1 MSGLSVLMWRSIKKF
16 FQVLNC
22 RQSSEGVLESHQKRK
37 TCKVVSFHRS
47 SVSDS
52 LCNISVL
59 EFIEIENSRSRWQ
72 KVWATSFEP
81 FHIYLIWLWDLY
93 THSFIFSTPYILKT
107 TFIRWAFPF
116 SCSHLSTAL
125 TSKSFHMRGW
135 NWILAEM
142 TFLLHCGLDCWHVIM
157 HYSVTRASIMGEN
170 TPKMLQQQ
178 TQLTWNLEICSI
190 RMRARCIWKKRQW

>member
-1 MSGLSVLMWRSIKKF
+1 MRVCLSLIRRE
-16 FQVLNC
+16 N
-22 RQSSEGVLESHQKRK
+22 
-37 TCKVVSFHRS
+37 TCKVVLCHGS
-47 SVSDS
+47 SVSNS

-81 FHIYLIWLWDLY
+81 FHISHLVVRLVHTLL
-93 THSFIFSTPYILKT
+93 HLFLPYILKT

-116 SCSHLSTAL
+116 SCSHLSPLLHRTYFERA
-125 TSKSFHMRGW
+125 FPCGGW

-157 HYSVTRASIMGEN
+157 HYSVTRASIMEEN

-178 TQLTWNLEICSI
+178 IQLTWNLEICLI
-190 RMRARCIWKKRQW
+190 RMSALERARCIWKKRQWQERK